1 MSLQEE
7 AVPGL
12 RQDRSFSS
20 LFAHALRGVPC
31 RVLGLDGGPAE
42 LPIHEWTRQA
52 DPADDV
58 LLGHCRG
65 ATLDVGCGP
74 GRLAARLAE
83 RGERVLGIDVVPEA
97 VGQTR
102 ARGVPA
108 LESSVFDRLPDE
120 GRWRTALLADGNV
133 GIGGDPQALLR
144 RLRSVVSD
152 RGRIVVELAPPGV
165 ATSTRWARLEV
176 AGTRSRPFRWS
187 VVGVDGILDLARGT
201 GWTVETRAPF
211 GAGRWLAVLEVHR

>member
-7 AVPGL
+7 AAPDL
-12 RQDRSFSS
+12 RRDRSFSS

-52 DPADDV
+52 DVADDV

-83 RGERVLGIDVVPEA
+83 HGEEVLGIDVVPEA
-97 VGQTR
+97 VQQTR

-108 LESSVFDRLPDE
+108 IRSSVFDRLPEE

-133 GIGGDPQALLR
+133 GIGGDPGALLR
-144 RLRSVVSD
+144 RLRTVLAPG
-152 RGRIVVELAPPGV
+152 GRVVVELAAPGV
-165 ATSTRWARLEV
+165 STKTRWARLEV
-176 AGTRSRPFRWS
+176 GETRSRPFRWS
-187 VVGVDGILDLARGT
+187 VVGVDGIHGLARSAGHEVLT
-201 GWTVETRAPF
+201 TSHF
-211 GAGRWLAVLEVHR
+211 GDGRWLAALEAGR